1 MTPVVTVL
9 GGGLAGCEAALQLL
23 SRGYGVRMY
32 EMRPGKSTGAHR
44 TDALA
49 ELVCSNSLKSEVAE
63 TASGTLKEELDAL
76 GCRLLPIARECRVP
90 SGGALA
96 VDRERF
102 SSAVSAALFAYPA
115 FTLVR
120 EEATDIPPAP
130 AVIATGP
137 LTSDALAEK
146 LARLTGAENLHFYD
160 AIAPIVELSAV
171 DRERAYFGGRYGRGE
186 DYLNLPM
193 EREEYRAFREALVS
207 AETVVL
213 RDFEKKELFEGCMP
227 IEEIAKRGEDA
238 MRFGPLRPVGLR
250 DPATG
255 KGAYAVVQL
264 RRESMAGEGWNMVGF
279 QTNLTYGAQKR
290 VFGMIP
296 ALKNAEFLRYG
307 VMHRNTYLNSAG
319 SIKETFRFAG
329 DDALYIAGQLTGVE
343 GYVESVMSGLI
354 AAVSL
359 ARELAGKEAA
369 VPPSTTVTGALCRYV
384 AGAETGFQ
392 PMNANFGLL
401 PTAPDVG
408 KKERKKFYH
417 DRAVRD
423 IMKFVSDTSYRD
435 VAYCEGAPNS
445 TAGRAE

>member
-1 MTPVVTVL
+1 MTPAVTVL

-160 AIAPIVELSAV
+160 AIAPIVELSTV

-238 MRFGPLRPVGLR
+238 MRFGPLRPVGIYDR
-250 DPATG
+250 DN
-255 KGAYAVVQL
+255 KRAYAVVQL
-264 RRESMAGEGWNMVGF
+264 RKEDNYEHLYNIVGF
-279 QTNLTYGAQKR
+279 QTNLKFPEQKR
-290 VFGMIP
+290 VFSMIP
-296 ALKNAEFLRYG
+296 ALKNAEFVRYG
-307 VMHRNTYLNSAG
+307 VMHRNTYIRSPGFLEADFSVKGRQNL
-319 SIKETFRFAG
+319 FFAG
-329 DDALYIAGQLTGVE
+329 QITGVE
-343 GYVESVMSGLI
+343 GYLESAASGLI
-354 AAVSL
+354 AGISMAEKLNGGSGIL
-359 ARELAGKEAA
+359 LPE
-369 VPPSTTVTGALCRYV
+369 TTVIGGLQRYV
-384 AGAETGFQ
+384 SEYRGNFQ
-392 PMNANFGLL
+392 PMHVSFMLL
-401 PTAPDVG
+401 PQITGIRDKQARKRAYSERATADL
-408 KKERKKFYH
+408 KRYLQE
-417 DRAVRD
+417 RD
-423 IMKFVSDTSYRD
+423 I
-435 VAYCEGAPNS
+435 
-445 TAGRAE
+445 